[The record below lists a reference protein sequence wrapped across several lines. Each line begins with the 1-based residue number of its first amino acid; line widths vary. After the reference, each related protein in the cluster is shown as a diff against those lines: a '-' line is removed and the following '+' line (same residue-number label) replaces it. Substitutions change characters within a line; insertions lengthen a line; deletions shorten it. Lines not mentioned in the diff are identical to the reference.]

1 MHLLATPLTVFHTT
15 CCCCR
20 PLWHLPQAT
29 STSTTSSN
37 GIAADKAV
45 DPLLREAVL
54 REAVMY
60 GEMVQAVYDTLQT
73 KDEFSAD
80 NGLCAPPAMQEGQRL
95 GAEAVGKYTTL
106 GEDAKQYTVST
117 VPIEPPTRCVQF
129 SCCVRGL
136 MFGDSATAGSA
147 LCLSV

>member
-1 MHLLATPLTVFHTT
+1 MLLLLPAPQG
-15 CCCCR
+15 
-20 PLWHLPQAT
+20 HLPQAT

-37 GIAADKAV
+37 GSTARQAV
-45 DPLLREAVL
+45 DPVL

-80 NGLCAPPAMQEGQRL
+80 NGLCAPPAMQEGQSL

-106 GEDAKQYTVST
+106 GEDAKQYKVST

-136 MFGDSATAGSA
+136 MFVDSSTAGSA